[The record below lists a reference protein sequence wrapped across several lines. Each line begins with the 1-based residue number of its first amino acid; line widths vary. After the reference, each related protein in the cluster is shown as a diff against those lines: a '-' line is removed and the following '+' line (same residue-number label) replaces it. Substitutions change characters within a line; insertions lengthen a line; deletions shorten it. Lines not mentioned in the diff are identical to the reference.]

1 MSKYFIEAIIF
12 CLSSLLCPTF
22 CPKQIVTSRMFAGLI
37 CRRYMSQNLFP
48 AHMGTSTHWSYDTGY
63 HGGKRR
69 HGQRRVWGLTTRSRA
84 QEELELQ
91 KEGW

>member
-1 MSKYFIEAIIF
+1 MSHF
-12 CLSSLLCPTF
+12 LSQADSHIKDVC
-22 CPKQIVTSRMFAGLI
+22 RADI
-37 CRRYMSQNLFP
+37 CRRYMSQHLFP

-69 HGQRRVWGLTTRSRA
+69 HSQRRVWGLTTRSRA